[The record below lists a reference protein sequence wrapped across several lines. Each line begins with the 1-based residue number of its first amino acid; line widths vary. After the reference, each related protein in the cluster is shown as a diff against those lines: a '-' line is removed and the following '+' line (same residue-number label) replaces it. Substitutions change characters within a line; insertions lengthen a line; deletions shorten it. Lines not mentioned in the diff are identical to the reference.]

1 MRMGEVMKRTGL
13 SSSKIYELI
22 RDGAFPKWAKLPK
35 IASGWLAVDIERWI
49 ESHA

>member
-1 MRMGEVMKRTGL
+1 MGDVMKRTGL

-22 RDGAFPKWAKLPK
+22 REGAFPKWAKLSK
-35 IASGWLAVDIERWI
+35 IASGWLISDVERWI